1 MSNDVARKNEAQL
14 AELGDPEVWVKRTA
28 TGQIRSVRAVINL
41 REDQGELVEVEG
53 KLTIS
58 AKGYRR
64 ANQIASLAIITPDSI
79 KIPSPD
85 GRGTIDVAN
94 PYPIIDP
101 ESGTQKGVW
110 VKKIAVGYSPIG
122 SIAVSSTT
130 MFYDF
135 TIYFLED
142 LQRKIRF
149 NQGAGRFCFRD
160 QLTEKEKAGGI
171 FMPIEGDFG
180 VWANTEH
187 QEVLKSIGTW
197 VQTKKFGE
205 RKAQTVAERNVLK
218 HHPALA
224 LQLGTPQGPKFGR
237 VAQVA
242 VVGWQHDH
250 DAREL
255 EQIALAADAG
265 EEVKVDGAV
274 VETIDASVQID
285 EIDIQ
290 AAGEGDIEDI
300 QPSDEPE
307 EIREGLF

>member
-41 REDQGELVEVEG
+41 REDQGELVEVEK

-64 ANQIASLAIITPDSI
+64 ANQIASLAILTPDTI
-79 KIPSPD
+79 QIPD
-85 GRGTIDVAN
+85 ADRGTIEVPN
-94 PYPIIDP
+94 PYPIIDR

-135 TIYFLED
+135 SIYFLED
-142 LQRKIRF
+142 LQSKIRW
-149 NQGAGRFCFRD
+149 NEGAGRFCFRD
-160 QLTEKEKAGGI
+160 QVTEDEKQKGI
-171 FMPIEGDFG
+171 FMPIEGQFG
-180 VWANTEH
+180 VWANTGH
-187 QEVLKSIGTW
+187 KEVLKAIGTW
-197 VQTKKFGE
+197 IQTKKFGE

-218 HHPALA
+218 HHPALS
-224 LQLGTPQGPKFGR
+224 LQLGTVVGPIGAR
-237 VAQVA
+237 VTQVS
-242 VVGWQHDH
+242 VIGWQHDH
-250 DAREL
+250 DAQEL

-265 EEVKVDGAV
+265 EEVEVDGVV
-274 VETIDASVQID
+274 VEALDVSDQID
-285 EIDIQ
+285 EVDVR
-290 AAGEGDIEDI
+290 ASVEGDVEDI

-307 EIREGLF
+307 EVREGLF